1 MAIVHYHVVSALGQL
16 PAITFPFK
24 LSPDKAPAQNLYS
37 LIRQSREKNVSTHW
51 FRLSR
56 RMWNPDQHKAVNG
69 RIITDFNSDF

>member
-1 MAIVHYHVVSALGQL
+1 MAVVHDHVVAALGQL
-16 PAITFPFK
+16 LTISFPFK

-56 RMWNPDQHKAVNG
+56 RLSKPDQHKAAIG
-69 RIITDFNSDF
+69 RQDDGY